1 LAEAVDPQS
10 IAEPQY
16 QRTKDPVMATTVI
29 GAHALEHMYG
39 RAFLVLIP
47 QIYITLGLIPIQA
60 GLLDAVRQLSGGAT
74 SMAGGFFVDMFQHRR
89 AHILAFSMSLIA
101 IGYFLVAIAPTYGL
115 ILAALA
121 LASAGTALWHPPA
134 LGLLAQRFPQ
144 QRGLF
149 ISLHRSTGN
158 IGDWI
163 GPLIVGIL
171 LGGVGLEKIGLDA
184 IAWGGIGWRWI
195 VGGGTPVLLMLAI
208 VIFFLLR
215 NVGGPKVEGM
225 DYRVKFRTQMH
236 DMRESF
242 QGTGM
247 WWIFTVSAVRGMGDR
262 SLLWVIP
269 LYLSDQLELS
279 TFWVGFHVALLA
291 APGIFAGPMFGALSD
306 RIGRKPIIIFI
317 MASAVIFPTTMAL
330 GGDGPLM
337 TISVVLFG
345 VFLFSV
351 NSLTQAAAI
360 DVAAGK
366 GLEGTFIG
374 LMWGSNAF
382 FGAMAS
388 IIAGIIIDG
397 VRWFGLDWDGFGWH
411 AAFYFASGLFFL
423 GFLSSLALPGKFIK
437 RQPQPA

>member
-1 LAEAVDPQS
+1 MAEAVDPRS
-10 IAEPQY
+10 TTSPEY
-16 QRTKDPVMATTVI
+16 QRTKDPVMAATVI

-47 QIYITLGLIPIQA
+47 QIYITLGLAPIQA

-74 SMAGGFFVDMFQHRR
+74 SMTGGFFVDMFQHRR
-89 AHILAFSMSLIA
+89 AHILAFSMGLIA
-101 IGYFLVAIAPTYGL
+101 VGYFLVSIAPTYGL

-121 LASAGTALWHPPA
+121 VASAGTALWHPPA

-158 IGDWI
+158 IGDWL
-163 GPLIVGIL
+163 GPLIVGGL
-171 LGGVGLEKIGLDA
+171 LAVV
-184 IAWGGIGWRWI
+184 GWRWI
-195 VGGGTPVLLMLAI
+195 VGGGTPVLLAFAV

-215 NVGGPKVEGM
+215 NVGGPKIEGV
-225 DYRVKFRTQMH
+225 DYKAKFRTQVR

-242 QGTGM
+242 RGTGM

-269 LYLSDQLELS
+269 LYLTDQLELS
-279 TFWVGFHVALLA
+279 SFWVGFHVALLA
-291 APGIFAGPMFGALSD
+291 APGIFVGPMFGALSD
-306 RIGRKPIIIFI
+306 KIGRKPIIIFI

-330 GGDGPLM
+330 GGDGLGM
-337 TISVVLFG
+337 TISVLFFG

-360 DVAAGK
+360 DVASGK

-388 IIAGIIIDG
+388 IISG
-397 VRWFGLDWDGFGWH
+397 VIVEYIGWH

-423 GFLSSLALPGKFIK
+423 GFLSSLALPGDFIK
-437 RQPQPA
+437 RERQPA

>member
-1 LAEAVDPQS
+1 MAEALDPQTVTS
-10 IAEPQY
+10 PEY
-16 QRTKDPVMATTVI
+16 NRTKDSVMATSVS

-47 QIYITLGLIPIQA
+47 QIYIALGLAPIQA

-74 SMAGGFFVDMFQHRR
+74 SMTGGFFVDMFQHRR
-89 AHILAFSMSLIA
+89 AQILAFSMTLIA
-101 IGYFLVAIAPTYGL
+101 VGYFLVSIAPTYGL
-115 ILAALA
+115 ILASLA

-134 LGLLAQRFPQ
+134 LGLLAQRFPA

-158 IGDWI
+158 IGDWL
-163 GPLIVGIL
+163 GPLSVGGL
-171 LGGVGLEKIGLDA
+171 LGIV
-184 IAWGGIGWRWI
+184 GWRWI
-195 VGGGTPVLLMLAI
+195 MGGGTPVLLFLA
-208 VIFFLLR
+208 VLIFVVLR
-215 NVGGPKVEGM
+215 NVGGPKIEGV
-225 DYRVKFRTQMH
+225 DYRAKFRTQMN

-242 QGTGM
+242 RGTGM
-247 WWIFTVSAVRGMGDR
+247 WTIFTVSAVRGMGDR

-279 TFWVGFHVALLA
+279 NFWVGFHVALLA

-306 RIGRKPIIIFI
+306 RIGRKPIIVFI
-317 MASAVIFPTTMAL
+317 MASAVIFPVTMAL
-330 GGDGPLM
+330 GGDGVGM
-337 TISVVLFG
+337 TISVLLFG

-351 NSLTQAAAI
+351 NSLPQAAAI
-360 DVAAGK
+360 DVAADN

-382 FGAMAS
+382 FGAMSS
-388 IIAGIIIDG
+388 IIAG
-397 VRWFGLDWDGFGWH
+397 VLVESVGWH

-423 GFLSSLALPGKFIK
+423 GFLSSLVLPDDFVN
-437 RQPQPA
+437 REPQPARR

>member
-1 LAEAVDPQS
+1 
-10 IAEPQY
+10 
-16 QRTKDPVMATTVI
+16 MATTVI

-47 QIYITLGLIPIQA
+47 QIYITLGLAPIQA

-74 SMAGGFFVDMFQHRR
+74 SMTGGFFVDMFQHRR

-101 IGYFLVAIAPTYGL
+101 VGYFLVSIAPTYGL

-121 LASAGTALWHPPA
+121 VASAGTALWHPPA

-158 IGDWI
+158 IGDWL
-163 GPLIVGIL
+163 GPLIVGGL
-171 LGGVGLEKIGLDA
+171 LAVV
-184 IAWGGIGWRWI
+184 GWRWI
-195 VGGGTPVLLMLAI
+195 VGGGTPVLLAFAV

-215 NVGGPKVEGM
+215 NVGGPKIEGV
-225 DYRVKFRTQMH
+225 DYKAKFRTQVR

-242 QGTGM
+242 RGTGM

-269 LYLSDQLELS
+269 LYLTDQLELS
-279 TFWVGFHVALLA
+279 SFWVGFHVALLA
-291 APGIFAGPMFGALSD
+291 APGIFVGPMFGALSD
-306 RIGRKPIIIFI
+306 KIGRKPIIIFI

-330 GGDGPLM
+330 GGDGLGM
-337 TISVVLFG
+337 TISVLFFG

-360 DVAAGK
+360 DVASGK

-388 IIAGIIIDG
+388 IISG
-397 VRWFGLDWDGFGWH
+397 VIVEYIGWH

-423 GFLSSLALPGKFIK
+423 GFLSSLALPGDFIK
-437 RQPQPA
+437 RERQPA

>member
-1 LAEAVDPQS
+1 MAEAIDPRA
-10 IAEPQY
+10 ITGPEY
-16 QRTKDPVMATTVI
+16 QRTKDPVMASTLI
-29 GAHALEHMYG
+29 GAHTLEHMYG

-47 QIYITLGLIPIQA
+47 QIYITLGLAPIQA
-60 GLLDAVRQLSGGAT
+60 GFLDAVRQLSGGAT
-74 SMAGGFFVDMFQHRR
+74 SMTGGFFVDMFQHRR

-101 IGYFLVAIAPTYGL
+101 FGYFLVSIAPTFGL

-134 LGLLAQRFPQ
+134 LGLLAQRFPKR
-144 QRGLF
+144 RGLF
-149 ISLHRSTGN
+149 ISLHRSAGN
-158 IGDWI
+158 VGDWL
-163 GPLIVGIL
+163 GPLIVGGL
-171 LGGVGLEKIGLDA
+171 LA
-184 IAWGGIGWRWI
+184 IVGWRWI
-195 VGGGTPVLLMLAI
+195 VGGGTPVLLLFAV

-215 NVGGPKVEGM
+215 NVGGPKIEGV
-225 DYRVKFRTQMH
+225 DYGAKFRTQIR

-242 QGTGM
+242 KGTGM

-279 TFWVGFHVALLA
+279 PFWVGFHVALLA
-291 APGIFAGPMFGALSD
+291 APGIFAGPLFGALSD
-306 RIGRKPIIIFI
+306 RIGRKPIIMLI
-317 MASAVIFPTTMAL
+317 MASAVIFPTTMVL
-330 GGDGPLM
+330 GGDGPGM
-337 TISVVLFG
+337 TVSVLLFG
-345 VFLFSV
+345 LFLFSV

-388 IIAGIIIDG
+388 IIAGVVVEYI
-397 VRWFGLDWDGFGWH
+397 GWH

-423 GFLSSLALPGKFIK
+423 GFLSSLALPGDFF
-437 RQPQPA
+437 RRDPQSA

>member
-1 LAEAVDPQS
+1 LAEAIDPQS
-10 IAEPQY
+10 VADPEY
-16 QRTKDPVMATTVI
+16 NRTKDSVMATTVI

-47 QIYITLGLIPIQA
+47 QIYIALGLAPIQA

-74 SMAGGFFVDMFQHRR
+74 SMTGGFFVDMFQHRR

-101 IGYFLVAIAPTYGL
+101 VGYFLVSIAPTFGL

-134 LGLLAQRFPQ
+134 LGLLAQRFPNR
-144 QRGLF
+144 RGLF
-149 ISLHRSTGN
+149 ISMHRSTGN
-158 IGDWI
+158 VGDWI
-163 GPLIVGIL
+163 GPLIVGGL
-171 LGGVGLEKIGLDA
+171 LAVV
-184 IAWGGIGWRWI
+184 GWRWI
-195 VGGGTPVLLMLAI
+195 VGGGTPVLLFLAF

-215 NVGGPKVEGM
+215 NVSGPKVEGV
-225 DYRVKFRTQMH
+225 DYKAKFRKQML

-242 QGTGM
+242 KGTGM

-269 LYLSDQLELS
+269 LYLSDQLGLS
-279 TFWVGFHVALLA
+279 NFWVGFHVALLA

-306 RIGRKPIIIFI
+306 RIGRKPIIVFI

-330 GGDGPLM
+330 GGNGLGM
-337 TISVVLFG
+337 TASVMMFG

-351 NSLTQAAAI
+351 NSLTQAAAV

-388 IIAGIIIDG
+388 IIAG
-397 VRWFGLDWDGFGWH
+397 VLVEYVGWH
-411 AAFYFASGLFFL
+411 SAFYFASGLFFL
-423 GFLSSLALPGKFIK
+423 GFLSSLALPGKFSSTK
-437 RQPQPA
+437 PQPA

>member
-1 LAEAVDPQS
+1 M
-10 IAEPQY
+10 
-16 QRTKDPVMATTVI
+16 T
-29 GAHALEHMYG
+29 
-39 RAFLVLIP
+39 
-47 QIYITLGLIPIQA
+47 
-60 GLLDAVRQLSGGAT
+60 
-74 SMAGGFFVDMFQHRR
+74 GGFFVDMFQHRR

-101 IGYFLVAIAPTYGL
+101 IGYFLVSIAPTFGL

-134 LGLLAQRFPQ
+134 LGLLAQRFPKR
-144 QRGLF
+144 RGLF
-149 ISLHRSTGN
+149 ISLHRSAGN
-158 IGDWI
+158 VGDWL
-163 GPLIVGIL
+163 GPLIVGGL
-171 LGGVGLEKIGLDA
+171 LA
-184 IAWGGIGWRWI
+184 IVGWRWI
-195 VGGGTPVLLMLAI
+195 VGGGTPVLLLFAV

-215 NVGGPKVEGM
+215 NVGGPKIEGV
-225 DYRVKFRTQMH
+225 DYGSKFRTQIR

-242 QGTGM
+242 KGTGM

-279 TFWVGFHVALLA
+279 PFWVGFHVALLA
-291 APGIFAGPMFGALSD
+291 APGIFAGPLFGALSD
-306 RIGRKPIIIFI
+306 RIGRKPIIMLI
-317 MASAVIFPTTMAL
+317 MASAVIFPTTMVL
-330 GGDGPLM
+330 GGDGPGM
-337 TISVVLFG
+337 TVSVLLFG
-345 VFLFSV
+345 LFLFSV

-388 IIAGIIIDG
+388 IIAGVVVEYI
-397 VRWFGLDWDGFGWH
+397 GWH

-423 GFLSSLALPGKFIK
+423 GFLSSLALPGDFI
-437 RQPQPA
+437 RRDPQSA

>member
-1 LAEAVDPQS
+1 MAEAVDPRA
-10 IAEPQY
+10 ITGPEY
-16 QRTKDPVMATTVI
+16 QRTKDPVMASTLI
-29 GAHALEHMYG
+29 GAHTLEHMYG

-47 QIYITLGLIPIQA
+47 QIYITLGLAPIQA
-60 GLLDAVRQLSGGAT
+60 GFLDAVRQLSGGAT
-74 SMAGGFFVDMFQHRR
+74 SMTGGFFVDMFQHRR

-101 IGYFLVAIAPTYGL
+101 TGYFLVSIAPTFGL

-134 LGLLAQRFPQ
+134 LGLLAQRFPKR
-144 QRGLF
+144 RGLF
-149 ISLHRSTGN
+149 ISLHRSAGN
-158 IGDWI
+158 VGDWL
-163 GPLIVGIL
+163 GPLIVGGL
-171 LGGVGLEKIGLDA
+171 LA
-184 IAWGGIGWRWI
+184 IVGWRWI
-195 VGGGTPVLLMLAI
+195 VGGGTQVLLLFAV

-215 NVGGPKVEGM
+215 NVGGPKIEGV
-225 DYRVKFRTQMH
+225 DYGAKFRTQIR

-242 QGTGM
+242 KGTGM

-279 TFWVGFHVALLA
+279 PFWVGFHVALLA
-291 APGIFAGPMFGALSD
+291 APGIFAGPLFGALSD
-306 RIGRKPIIIFI
+306 RIGRKPIIMLI
-317 MASAVIFPTTMAL
+317 MASAVIFPTTMVL
-330 GGDGPLM
+330 GGDGPGM
-337 TISVVLFG
+337 TVSVLLFG
-345 VFLFSV
+345 LFLFSV

-388 IIAGIIIDG
+388 IIAGVVVEYI
-397 VRWFGLDWDGFGWH
+397 GWH

-423 GFLSSLALPGKFIK
+423 GFLSSLALPGDFIK
-437 RQPQPA
+437 RDPQSA

>member
-1 LAEAVDPQS
+1 MAEAIDPRA
-10 IAEPQY
+10 ITGPEY
-16 QRTKDPVMATTVI
+16 QRTKDPVMASTLI
-29 GAHALEHMYG
+29 GAHTLEHMYG

-47 QIYITLGLIPIQA
+47 QIYITLGLAPIQA
-60 GLLDAVRQLSGGAT
+60 GFLDAVRQLSGGAT
-74 SMAGGFFVDMFQHRR
+74 SMTGGFFVDMFQHRR

-101 IGYFLVAIAPTYGL
+101 IGYFLVSIAPTFGL

-134 LGLLAQRFPQ
+134 LGLLAQRFPKR
-144 QRGLF
+144 RGLF
-149 ISLHRSTGN
+149 ISLHRSAGN
-158 IGDWI
+158 VGDWL
-163 GPLIVGIL
+163 GPLIVGGL
-171 LGGVGLEKIGLDA
+171 LA
-184 IAWGGIGWRWI
+184 IVGWRWI
-195 VGGGTPVLLMLAI
+195 VGGGTPVLLLFAV

-215 NVGGPKVEGM
+215 NVGGPKIEGV
-225 DYRVKFRTQMH
+225 DYGAKFRTQIR

-242 QGTGM
+242 KGTGM

-279 TFWVGFHVALLA
+279 PFWVGFHVALLA
-291 APGIFAGPMFGALSD
+291 APGIFAGPLFGALSD
-306 RIGRKPIIIFI
+306 RIGRKPIIMLI
-317 MASAVIFPTTMAL
+317 MASAVIFPTTMVL
-330 GGDGPLM
+330 GGDGPGM
-337 TISVVLFG
+337 TVSVLLFG
-345 VFLFSV
+345 LFLFSV

-360 DVAAGK
+360 DVAARK

-388 IIAGIIIDG
+388 IIAGVVVEYI
-397 VRWFGLDWDGFGWH
+397 GWH

-423 GFLSSLALPGKFIK
+423 GFLSSLALPGDFI
-437 RQPQPA
+437 RRDPQSA

>member
-1 LAEAVDPQS
+1 LAEAVDPRS
-10 IAEPQY
+10 TTSPEY
-16 QRTKDPVMATTVI
+16 QRTKDPVMAATVI

-47 QIYITLGLIPIQA
+47 QIYITLGLAPIQA

-74 SMAGGFFVDMFQHRR
+74 SMTGGFFVDMFQHRR
-89 AHILAFSMSLIA
+89 AHILAFSMGLIA
-101 IGYFLVAIAPTYGL
+101 VGYFLVSIAPTYGL

-121 LASAGTALWHPPA
+121 VASAGTALWHPPA

-158 IGDWI
+158 IGDWL
-163 GPLIVGIL
+163 GPLIVGGL
-171 LGGVGLEKIGLDA
+171 LAVV
-184 IAWGGIGWRWI
+184 GWRWI
-195 VGGGTPVLLMLAI
+195 VGGGTPVLLVFAV

-215 NVGGPKVEGM
+215 NVGGPKIEGV
-225 DYRVKFRTQMH
+225 DYKAKFRTQVR

-242 QGTGM
+242 RGTGM

-269 LYLSDQLELS
+269 LYLTDQLELS
-279 TFWVGFHVALLA
+279 SFWVGFHVALLA
-291 APGIFAGPMFGALSD
+291 APGIFVGPMFGALSD
-306 RIGRKPIIIFI
+306 KIGRKPIIIFI

-330 GGDGPLM
+330 GGDGLGM
-337 TISVVLFG
+337 TISVLFFG

-360 DVAAGK
+360 DVASGK

-388 IIAGIIIDG
+388 IISG
-397 VRWFGLDWDGFGWH
+397 VIVEYIGWH

-423 GFLSSLALPGKFIK
+423 GFLSSLALPGDFIK
-437 RQPQPA
+437 RDRQPA